1 MGNKEFSLGHDVF
14 AVSIRQLSGDVVWA
28 TVWSSGRDCRYDLGE
43 SSEYISYFMP

>member
-28 TVWSSGRDCRYDLGE
+28 TGCESGVQGE
-43 SSEYISYFMP
+43 TADMIWENPQNETA